1 MPNFLISPR
10 FQASQNALYFE
21 TNSLN
26 ALARAE
32 YNDQFGFYQQNLGVY
47 SYMRLNKD
55 LDFTIHYAQGTPLMW
70 QTHNSCAWTPT
81 GTLTMAQKT
90 ISPCKVKINEEY
102 CYDELFD
109 STFKSLLD
117 WGGSATVGMD
127 EKGRFLV
134 DELARTIIKN
144 ATLGARLTLSSGQL
158 HDLTAVT
165 FDPGTSTN
173 IQEAFTQASGACSGW
188 INLVRT
194 LSATIPHLENGLIL
208 GADISTDS
216 KNYTG
221 DALALYDNMLAGA
234 PDKLYD
240 AVVEGG
246 ISGTSDAFYPLW
258 IVSPSVYRAVYA
270 AYQVQSVTASMNQPR
285 IEKREFN
292 QAGSRPKTVF
302 FIDETAVVPLHEIN
316 HFDQYVKGNS
326 HFAYLTLSGVIQ
338 LGSSFASI
346 PGVPNNEVAVMI
358 EMSTRAKD
366 YGKYHFLSHALMG
379 TAINDTDFIT
389 GDYTFAVAP

>member
-1 MPNFLISPR
+1 MSDFLISPN

-21 TNSLN
+21 TSSLN
-26 ALARAE
+26 AIARTE
-32 YNDQFGFYQQNLGVY
+32 YNDDFNFFQQTLGVY

-55 LDFTIHYAQGTPLMW
+55 QDFTIHYAQGTPLMW
-70 QTHNSCAWTPT
+70 QAHNSCAWTPT
-81 GTLTMAQKT
+81 GTLSMSQKT

-109 STFKSLLD
+109 STFKSLLE
-117 WGGSATVGMD
+117 WGGSPTIDMD
-127 EKGRFLV
+127 EGGRLLV
-134 DELARTIIKN
+134 DELAKTIIKN

-158 HDLTAVT
+158 HDLTSVT
-165 FDPGTSTN
+165 FDDGAATN
-173 IQEAFTQASGACSGW
+173 IRDAFTSASGACSGW
-188 INLVRT
+188 INIVRT
-194 LSATIPHLENGLIL
+194 LSATKPHLENGLIL

-216 KNYTG
+216 KSYTG
-221 DALALYDNMLAGA
+221 DALALYDNMLAAA
-234 PDKLYD
+234 PDKLCD
-240 AVVEGG
+240 AVIDGG
-246 ISGTSDAFYPLW
+246 ISSVSDNFYPLW
-258 IVSPSVYRAVYA
+258 IVSPSIWKAVYN
-270 AYQVQSVTASMNQPR
+270 AYQIQSVTASMNQPR
-285 IEKREFN
+285 IEKRLFSQN
-292 QAGSRPKTVF
+292 GGRPKSIY
-302 FIDETAVVPLHEIN
+302 FIDETAVVPLHEIKE
-316 HFDQYVKGNS
+316 FDRYVKGNS

-379 TAINDTDFIT
+379 AAINDTDYIT